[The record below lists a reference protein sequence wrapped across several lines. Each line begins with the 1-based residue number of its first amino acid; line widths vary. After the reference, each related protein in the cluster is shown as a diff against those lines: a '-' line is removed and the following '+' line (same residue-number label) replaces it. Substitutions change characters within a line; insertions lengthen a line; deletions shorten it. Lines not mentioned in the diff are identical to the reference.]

1 MALFKS
7 RFGVARVAA
16 LIAIGVLLPVIGP
29 ARTEAQAQSSSTPD
43 KTAGAQATGSEQTV
57 PAANAS
63 PRLLPRPAEAADKV
77 RRITVDV
84 QVRDSAGRPVPGLKL
99 EDFWVRDN
107 GQPVENLKLGAA
119 EKESGSEPTEI
130 VFMIDAV
137 SSNFE
142 EIARTKQ
149 QIQRLLEK
157 NGGQLAHPVSIVW
170 LAMGPVKNASRAPVS
185 ADAKT
190 LARPVDS
197 KQASLRVILASKDGQ
212 ALSRE
217 LGKSEIVPSGILE
230 AQGRQGNEQRA
241 RLSLQALDI
250 VASAEMD
257 RPGGKVVIWI
267 SPGWPL
273 LLQSDQC
280 SRDELFDF
288 VVYLNTQLG
297 RARMTLFAVDPL
309 GVTGA
314 INEFQSSYSAM
325 GMGAESPQS
334 GIRGYSPQ
342 TSGSASGQAGSYS
355 SSAKAPRSVKQVE
368 PEDVAL
374 PVLALQSGG
383 RALSQSNDLGA
394 ELAASVAVA
403 DTFYTLSYDAPTA
416 KKPNEYHAMDVR
428 VARHGLSVKN
438 RAGYYA
444 QPVAGA
450 R

>member
-16 LIAIGVLLPVIGP
+16 LMAIGVLLPLIGP
-29 ARTEAQAQSSSTPD
+29 GRTEAQAQSSST
-43 KTAGAQATGSEQTV
+43 AGQAGGQATGTEPTV
-57 PAANAS
+57 PAASAS
-63 PRLLPRPAEAADKV
+63 PRLLPRPAESADKD

-99 EDFWVRDN
+99 EDFSVRDN

-119 EKESGSEPTEI
+119 ENESGSEPTEI
-130 VFMIDAV
+130 VFMIDAL

-142 EIARTKQ
+142 EIARAKKQ
-149 QIQRLLEK
+149 ISLLLEK
-157 NGGQLAHPVSIVW
+157 NGGQLAHRVSIVW
-170 LAMGPVKNASRAPVS
+170 LAMGPPKNASNAPVA

-190 LARPVDS
+190 LVRPVDNR
-197 KQASLRVILASKDGQ
+197 QASLRVILSSKDGQ
-212 ALSRE
+212 ELGRE
-217 LGKSEIVPSGILE
+217 LGKSEIVPSGILD

-241 RLSLQALDI
+241 RLSLQALDV

-257 RPGGKVVIWI
+257 RPGRKVVIWI

-314 INEFQSSYSAM
+314 MNEFQSSYSAM
-325 GMGAESPQS
+325 GIGSESPQS

-342 TSGSASGQAGSYS
+342 TSGSASGQGSYS
-355 SSAKAPRSVKQVE
+355 SSAKVPRSVKQVE

-403 DTFYTLSYDAPTA
+403 DTFYTLSYDAPAA
-416 KKPNEYHAMDVR
+416 KKPNEYHALEVR